1 MSQLVHIL
9 LSFIT
14 GMALGTIYFSG
25 LWRTVKKLPDV
36 GRPYASLLWSFVL
49 RASLVLAGF
58 YMAMGSAWERLAA
71 ALLGFILMR
80 EILVRRLGR
89 NTS

>member
-1 MSQLVHIL
+1 
-9 LSFIT
+9 
-14 GMALGTIYFSG
+14 MALGTLYFSG
-25 LWRTVKKLPDV
+25 LWNTVKKLPDTE
-36 GRPYASLLWSFVL
+36 RPFASLLWSFVL

-58 YMAMGSAWERLAA
+58 YMAMGSSWERLAA

-89 NTS
+89 NTP